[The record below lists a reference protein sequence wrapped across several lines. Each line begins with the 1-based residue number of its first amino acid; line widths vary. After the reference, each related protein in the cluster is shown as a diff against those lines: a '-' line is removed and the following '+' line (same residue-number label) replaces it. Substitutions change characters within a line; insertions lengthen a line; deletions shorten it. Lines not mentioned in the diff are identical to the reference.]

1 MQERLSVV
9 TRKGQITIPAE
20 FRRALGLKV
29 GDKVALSL
37 EAGEVRIARSE
48 SVVARTAGIFKTDE
62 PPKNAEELRVIA
74 EEAIAQDVMERMERS
89 GGR

>member
-1 MQERLSVV
+1 MKERVGVV

-20 FRRALGLKV
+20 FRRALGLKE

-37 EAGEVRIARSE
+37 EEGEVRLSRSE
-48 SVVARTAGIFKTDE
+48 SVASRTAGVFKTDE
-62 PPKNAEELRVIA
+62 PPMSAEELRVLA
-74 EEAIAQDVMERMERS
+74 EEVIAADVMERTEWS

>member
-1 MQERLSVV
+1 MHERVSIV

-20 FRRALGLKV
+20 FRKALGLKE

-37 EAGEVRIARSE
+37 EEGEVRLAPRE
-48 SVVARTAGIFKTDE
+48 NVVTRTAGIFKTDE
-62 PPKNAEELRVIA
+62 PAKSAEELRVIA
-74 EEAIAQDVMERMERS
+74 EEAIAQDVIERMERS